1 MNGVI
6 GSILPLA
13 IAVTISPL
21 PIIAEVLLLFTR
33 QPVRNAGA
41 YLAGFLGGV
50 AVVLGVLVVAANAL
64 DLASSEPSSGTAV
77 VQLLLGLLLLAAAY
91 RQFRSRPADG
101 EEPPQPGWMQG
112 IERFTPGRALGV
124 GAVIGAANPKNVVV
138 GIAAATTITSAG
150 LSTGQAT
157 LAILFYVVV
166 AGAGVA
172 APLVVMVV
180 YGERAGAILDG
191 WKTWLGRNNAAVMS
205 VLFLVF
211 AVVLIGRGIAGL

>member
-6 GSILPLA
+6 GAILPLA

-21 PIIAEVLLLFTR
+21 PIIAEVLLLFTT
-33 QPVRNAGA
+33 QPVRNAAA

-64 DLASSEPSSGTAV
+64 DLDTSEPSSGTAV

-91 RQFRSRPADG
+91 RQFRSRPGDG

-124 GAVIGAANPKNVVV
+124 GAAIGAANPKNVVV
-138 GIAAATTITSAG
+138 GIAAAATITSAG
-150 LSTGQAT
+150 LSAAQAV
-157 LAILFYVVV
+157 LAIVVYVVV

-180 YGERAGAILDG
+180 YGEKAGDILDG

-211 AVVLIGRGIAGL
+211 AVVLIGRGIAGI

>member
-64 DLASSEPSSGTAV
+64 DLARSEPSSGTAV

-150 LSTGQAT
+150 LGAAQAV
-157 LAILFYVVV
+157 LAIVVYVVV

-180 YGERAGAILDG
+180 YGEKAGDILEG
-191 WKTWLGRNNAAVMS
+191 WRTWLGRNNAAVMS